1 MTVNIIALLNELIE
15 TSKDGER
22 GFMKAAE
29 EVQQAS
35 VNDALLESAELC
47 SRDARELQDLVLE
60 LGGRPKSDG
69 SVAGALHRGW
79 LGLKF
84 AVGGRTDHAILADCE
99 REEDAAEKR
108 FHDALEQDL
117 PGDVNVVVERLYRA
131 VAQDHDR
138 IRALRDQYA
147 PAEF

>member
-1 MTVNIIALLNELIE
+1 MKANIIALLNELIE

-29 EVQQAS
+29 EVRHAS
-35 VNDALLESAELC
+35 LNDALLESAELC
-47 SRDARELQDLVLE
+47 SRDARELQDLVSE

-69 SVAGALHRGW
+69 SVAGVLHRGW
-79 LGLKF
+79 LGLKS
-84 AVGGRTDHAILADCE
+84 AVGGRTDHAILDDCE
-99 REEDAAEKR
+99 KDEDAAEKR

-117 PGDVNVVVERLYRA
+117 PADVNAVVERLYQG

-138 IRALRDQYA
+138 IRAVRDQHA
-147 PAEF
+147 PVKA

>member
-1 MTVNIIALLNELIE
+1 MTTNIIVLLNALIE

-22 GFMKAAE
+22 EFMKAAK
-29 EVQQAS
+29 EVRHSS

-47 SRDARELQDLVLE
+47 SRDARELHNLVLE

-69 SVAGALHRGW
+69 SVAGMLHRGW
-79 LGLKF
+79 LGLKS
-84 AVGGRTDHAILADCE
+84 AVGGLTDHAILADCE
-99 REEDAAEKR
+99 KEEDAAEKR

-117 PGDVNVVVERLYRA
+117 PADVNAVVERLYLGL
-131 VAQDHDR
+131 AQDHDR

-147 PAEF
+147 PVKA

>member
-1 MTVNIIALLNELIE
+1 MNTDIIALLNELIE

-29 EVQQAS
+29 EVRHAS

-47 SRDARELQDLVLE
+47 SRDARELQDLVSE

-99 REEDAAEKR
+99 KDEDAAEKR

-117 PGDVNVVVERLYRA
+117 PVDVNAVIERLYQG

-147 PAEF
+147 PVKA